1 MAKMSLV
8 SMLRSASMPT
18 ASDDTENLE
27 VTEEQHLL
35 QLNVVTSDGVE
46 RQPSPVQGK
55 RFSKLMRRSQSLRRP
70 REGCSSRNGDA
81 ASVSSSQA
89 CDAATV
95 SGLRSVSTFH
105 TFSSHDTVKMSNR
118 QPPAPPVAKAAS
130 ADATPKRG
138 RWKTLKKALS
148 AKSSAVV
155 ESLTRR
161 SKDEDEDNL
170 PPTPL
175 QGRARSA
182 GSTDTAALTVH
193 SEAPQPLDES
203 IRGRLDGVDV
213 LALGSAYGCGRKAT
227 LDAATKSTPWNAWTE
242 SCIGNSPKYTPEQMV
257 ADMLRTSGGQA
268 PQVILEGFDESDR
281 WGLRIEEG
289 FEARDSVAFAAKRN
303 SALPPTPPVLT
314 SSSSSEDD
322 GGSPDM
328 PTHKLW
334 STLWGQDPMPASTMP
349 TLDEIGSGDEEGDP
363 LLDLAAES
371 SVPIDVDEDTF
382 IVSTREH
389 LDAIQGIASVPIAG
403 GRFVVA
409 IRILEKLVLGLDSS
423 VSERIVKDNLRG
435 VACHNIGLL
444 YMWHK
449 EYQQALESF
458 SKAEEARQQCSF
470 VTPRDVGVTQVR
482 KGQALFALGRCDEA
496 LSCFHAALAT
506 TEEDQV
512 VRAKILNNIGVAYYH
527 LGDLSTAVKSFT
539 EALTIQRKR
548 LDGPVRREALVYDA
562 AVSLSNM
569 GKIYLETGDNHRASV
584 VYEEALRLQTSVFRK
599 DHEIVLTSLQNY
611 AFSQVRLSHGLKAIK
626 TLERCRRAQVALHG
640 VHSAC
645 VIETCGWMAHIC
657 ARENKVVKAQALYEA
672 VYAWQKAYMSSRHP
686 AVRRIRA
693 CLSMLPPAG
702 MADDTSPLSQ
712 SANLLSGSSGEW
724 V

>member
-1 MAKMSLV
+1 
-8 SMLRSASMPT
+8 
-18 ASDDTENLE
+18 
-27 VTEEQHLL
+27 
-35 QLNVVTSDGVE
+35 
-46 RQPSPVQGK
+46 
-55 RFSKLMRRSQSLRRP
+55 
-70 REGCSSRNGDA
+70 
-81 ASVSSSQA
+81 
-89 CDAATV
+89 
-95 SGLRSVSTFH
+95 
-105 TFSSHDTVKMSNR
+105 
-118 QPPAPPVAKAAS
+118 
-130 ADATPKRG
+130 
-138 RWKTLKKALS
+138 
-148 AKSSAVV
+148 
-155 ESLTRR
+155 
-161 SKDEDEDNL
+161 
-170 PPTPL
+170 
-175 QGRARSA
+175 
-182 GSTDTAALTVH
+182 
-193 SEAPQPLDES
+193 
-203 IRGRLDGVDV
+203 
-213 LALGSAYGCGRKAT
+213 
-227 LDAATKSTPWNAWTE
+227 
-242 SCIGNSPKYTPEQMV
+242 
-257 ADMLRTSGGQA
+257 
-268 PQVILEGFDESDR
+268 
-281 WGLRIEEG
+281 
-289 FEARDSVAFAAKRN
+289 
-303 SALPPTPPVLT
+303 
-314 SSSSSEDD
+314 
-322 GGSPDM
+322 M

-444 YMWHK
+444 YM
-449 EYQQALESF
+449 
-458 SKAEEARQQCSF
+458 CSF

-569 GKIYLETGDNHRASV
+569 GKIYLETGDNHRASI

-645 VIETCGWMAHIC
+645 VIETCGWMAHLC